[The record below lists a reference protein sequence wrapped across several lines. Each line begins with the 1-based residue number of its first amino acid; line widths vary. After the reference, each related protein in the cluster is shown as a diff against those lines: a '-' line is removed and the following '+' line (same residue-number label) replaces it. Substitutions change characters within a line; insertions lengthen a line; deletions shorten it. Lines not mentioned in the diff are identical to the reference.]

1 MPSWIPPWRGFTVLL
16 SAVDWATIS
25 AGLWAGLGGP
35 DQAVGAVL
43 VGTSTPGVQAASAS
57 GMPAIW
63 AG

>member
-16 SAVDWATIS
+16 SAVDWATAS

-35 DQAVGAVL
+35 DQVVGAVL
-43 VGTSTPGVQAASAS
+43 VGTSTPGVQAAPAS
-57 GMPAIW
+57 GIPAIW